1 MYYTIYF
8 YISEKG
14 SYRYENWFDWKDDSH
29 KNDKFKAKNKTVES
43 VFNSDST
50 ALSCEKTR
58 VLYKSIHLLVS
69 LLIN

>member
-14 SYRYENWFDWKDDSH
+14 SNRYENWCDWKADSH